1 MLSPDAELVRRM
13 LAGEEA
19 AFDEFFEG
27 HFPRLYR
34 FAMARVQQNPDA
46 AEEVVQ
52 AALFAAISKLRTY
65 RGEAALFTWLCAY
78 CRFEIAAYFKRTNRQ
93 PITVE
98 LVEQN
103 AEVSAALESLW
114 ALAGEGPEDALQR
127 GEVERLVHVAL
138 DGLPRRYADA
148 LEWKYVD
155 GFSVK
160 EIAVRLGLTPKA
172 TESLLT
178 RARVAFRDGFS
189 TLMGRSF
196 A

>member
-1 MLSPDAELVRRM
+1 M
-13 LAGEEA
+13 LAGDEG

-27 HFPRLYR
+27 HFPGLYR
-34 FAMARVQQNPDA
+34 FALARMHYDADA

-52 AALFAAISKLRTY
+52 ATLFAAISKLRTY
-65 RGEAALFTWLCAY
+65 RGEATLFTWLCAF
-78 CRFEIAAYFKRTNRQ
+78 CRYEIAAYYKRTNRQ

-98 LVEQN
+98 LVEQTP
-103 AEVSAALESLW
+103 EVMAALESLW
-114 ALAGEGPEDALQR
+114 VLTGEGPEAALER
-127 GEVERLVHVAL
+127 GELARLVHVAL
-138 DGLPRRYADA
+138 DGLPQLYADA
-148 LEWKYVD
+148 LEWKYID

-160 EIAVRLGLTPKA
+160 EIAARLSLTPKA
-172 TESLLT
+172 AESLLT